1 MANPLPLHEL
11 KVITSENFEEV
22 VAPNSENE
30 PRLWLIDKPYGWSSF
45 KCVKWVRKT
54 SGSKKVGH
62 AGTLDPMA
70 TGLVVCAEAK
80 ATKSIDQIQSQFK
93 VYRAEISLGATT
105 PSQDAETE
113 ITDTKPYNH
122 VTLPMIENVV
132 NEKFLGEISQIP
144 PMYSA
149 LSKDGVRLY
158 KLARQGLEV
167 ERASRT
173 VTVYDF
179 QVHSFNE
186 NRIDV
191 TIKCS
196 KGTYIR
202 TIAYDLAIELRTLG
216 YLTKLRRTQIG
227 DFTVKNAINPE
238 T

>member
-122 VTLPMIENVV
+122 VSLLMIENVV

-202 TIAYDLAIELRTLG
+202 TIAYDLAIELGTLG

-227 DFTVKNAINPE
+227 DFSVDNAINPE
-238 T
+238 A